1 MLQQIFMLFLL
12 IAVNIQ
18 AAELAFP
25 KSAAEWTQALNPT
38 VSKPKRGRFVSQGS
52 RFTAQNV
59 AISNDPPRAGAI
71 VHFAFDS
78 DQIPK
83 TANPDLD
90 ALGQALQDPSQL
102 GDISLTIEGHTDS
115 KGSAAYNLKLSQSR
129 AAAVQKYLLDNYNI
143 AQDRLAINGYGEQRP
158 RKSNATAWGRSQNR
172 RVEFVRKQ

>member
-1 MLQQIFMLFLL
+1 
-12 IAVNIQ
+12 
-18 AAELAFP
+18 
-25 KSAAEWTQALNPT
+25 
-38 VSKPKRGRFVSQGS
+38 
-52 RFTAQNV
+52 
-59 AISNDPPRAGAI
+59 AI